1 MVDFAIGLWGTPQWS
16 SGDTPGII
24 HSVQTAEACGI
35 DGFDAGDH
43 LAFNREAMVDYPFQG
58 GRFADPDEPFLEPL
72 IMLAGIATA
81 TTRIRLVTTILLAPL
96 RPALLLA
103 KQAATLDVLS
113 NGRFDLGVG
122 VGWQKQEYDAAGA
135 SWENRF
141 AYLDEEIRVCRT
153 LWREAPASY
162 HGKFVNFDALH
173 AKPFPR
179 QPGGVPIWFGVQA
192 SPRSFRRLAELADG
206 WMPMEKDPEA
216 LAAQIIEMRAVAAA
230 HGRDPAS
237 IKIRARPP
245 VLRDSEGKGDFEAL
259 LKQIPAFIAAGADSL
274 GFSPF
279 AYCNGPDDFECV
291 IKRLVAAK

>member
-1 MVDFAIGLWGTPQWS
+1 MVDFAIGLWGTPAWS
-16 SGDTPGII
+16 NGDTPGII
-24 HSVQTAEACGI
+24 RAVQTAEACGI
-35 DGFDAGDH
+35 DCFDAGDH
-43 LAFNREAMVDYPFQG
+43 LAFQRAAMAHYPFPG
-58 GRFADPDEPFLEPL
+58 GRLSDPDEPFLEPL

-81 TTRIRLVTTILLAPL
+81 TTRIRLVTSILLAPL

-113 NGRFDLGVG
+113 NGRLDLGVG

-135 SWENRF
+135 VWEDRF
-141 AYLDEEIRVCRT
+141 AYLDEEIRVCRA
-153 LWREAPASY
+153 LWREAPVSY
-162 HGKFVNFDALH
+162 NGKFVKFEALH

-179 QPGGVPIWFGVQA
+179 QAGGVPIWFGVQA

-206 WMPMEKDPEA
+206 WMPMEPDPDV
-216 LAAQIIEMRAVAAA
+216 LAAQIVEMRAVAAV

-245 VLRDSEGKGDFEAL
+245 VQRDSEGKGDFEAL
-259 LKQIPAFIAAGADSL
+259 LKLIPAFVAAGADSL

-279 AYCNGPDDFECV
+279 AYCDGPDDFERV
-291 IKRLVAAK
+291 IRRLVAAK